1 MLRCKLLWHQRD
13 FNLPMLGEIK
23 SIKCHY
29 HKQTDLWVIS
39 SSYHDQR
46 KHKMHF
52 EHKQSAHTRVQ
63 GFPMIRH
70 YCSSSFSH
78 IVYNFFQI
86 TYLCKLVKLL
96 DAKKSLLQD
105 TDIGNPCPKH
115 FHWELLKN
123 VQFKPEQFPWDTKVT
138 QHLDSTSFK
147 VKINWLKWNYIHIT
161 WQLSWFRCILT
172 PVSVYNQTI
181 IGNLV

>member
-147 VKINWLKWNYIHIT
+147 VKITDWRGIT
-161 WQLSWFRCILT
+161 LILRD
-172 PVSVYNQTI
+172 S
-181 IGNLV
+181 